1 LLGVILNRAEM
12 FVQNFNAIK
21 KIGRG
26 YKPRPARELWIHQ
39 AEGMVI

>member
-21 KIGRG
+21 KLGVVTNPAQRG
-26 YKPRPARELWIHQ
+26 LWAHQ